1 MLVHLLVS
9 VWTYATFPF
18 PLHVWPTYRTC
29 VGDFSDDFSDVRFVV
44 FWLPRYHGPA
54 CGSPPTRLS
63 SIGITKGLV
72 TGPLHLRSTRTRLN
86 SAAPAFAAVVPAYEH
101 TPLSFCSCYHEERTG
116 CILVR
121 FPECTVCFACLSD
134 TAERRRPK
142 SECE

>member
-1 MLVHLLVS
+1 MSMLVHLLVS

-29 VGDFSDDFSDVRFVV
+29 VGDFSDLRFVG
-44 FWLPRYHGPA
+44 FWLPLYPGPA

-63 SIGITKGLV
+63 SIGIIKGLV
-72 TGPLHLRSTRTRLN
+72 TGLLHLRSTRTRLN

-101 TPLSFCSCYHEERTG
+101 TPLPSCSCYYEDCTG
-116 CILVR
+116 CMLVR
-121 FPECTVCFACLSD
+121 FPDCTVYFACLSD

-142 SECE
+142 SGCE